1 MGKFNKL
8 SKEKAKSYQQK
19 VRSIKKL
26 QEKSFIPSSKE
37 EIKKL
42 KEEFNLQNYFN
53 ILDKIWVEEG
63 YKFSFEYYK
72 EHLGSEPILVTYPEG
87 NPPDNESLKL
97 NSDKYLEHI
106 QLDGTPESYLQYI
119 ILKIIGG
126 QFALGWHANYNDT
139 EIIFTSKNVSEI
151 INNVAKKY
159 NSFEPEAKEK
169 ALTIDPLPEF
179 KIEKNHVSLKIT
191 LFSKWGGFIKK
202 TYHIESTPPNKIEEI
217 GKRTL
222 VEYHCGINY

>member
-42 KEEFNLQNYFN
+42 KEDFNLQDYFT

-87 NPPDNESLKL
+87 NPPDNESLTL

-126 QFALGWHANYNDT
+126 QFALRWHANYNDT
-139 EIIFTSKNVSEI
+139 EIIFTSK
-151 INNVAKKY
+151 
-159 NSFEPEAKEK
+159 
-169 ALTIDPLPEF
+169 
-179 KIEKNHVSLKIT
+179 KIS
-191 LFSKWGGFIKK
+191 
-202 TYHIESTPPNKIEEI
+202 
-217 GKRTL
+217 
-222 VEYHCGINY
+222 